1 MEKCI
6 RCNTPLESGTSFCP
20 VCGADQR
27 FNPGANQSSVMLII
41 LCILTLVGS
50 VFQLFRGMLYELVA
64 AADNNSE
71 YIRGWI
77 YSITAIVTIIG
88 AIMMLQKQLKGLYVY
103 TAGQAIYLLT
113 CFWATSVYL
122 EDVTDSDRILVWI
135 ISSIFII
142 PAIIFMILFWMDECK
157 RVLR

>member
-6 RCNTPLESGTSFCP
+6 RCNTPLEPGANFCP
-20 VCGADQR
+20 VCGTDQR
-27 FNPGANQSSVMLII
+27 FGSREKEGSTLLIV
-41 LCILTLVGS
+41 LCILTVVGS
-50 VFQLFRGMLYELVA
+50 VFQMFRGMLYEIVA
-64 AADNNSE
+64 DADNNNE

-77 YSITAIVTIIG
+77 YAITAVVTTIG
-88 AIMMLQKQLKGLYVY
+88 AIMMFQKQLKGLYVY

-122 EDVTDSDRILVWI
+122 DDVTDSDRILVWI

-142 PAIIFMILFWMDECK
+142 PAIIFLILFWMNDCK

>member
-1 MEKCI
+1 MKVCH
-6 RCNTPLESGTSFCP
+6 RCNATLENETNFCP

-27 FNPGANQSSVMLII
+27 FGSREKESSTLLMV
-41 LCILTLVGS
+41 LCILTVIGS
-50 VFQLFRGMLYELVA
+50 VFQMFRGMLYEMVA
-64 AADNNSE
+64 NADNNNE

-77 YSITAIVTIIG
+77 YSITAVVTIIG
-88 AIMMLQKQLKGLYVY
+88 AIMMFQKQLKGLYVY

-122 EDVTDSDRILVWI
+122 DDVTDSDRILVWI

-142 PAIIFMILFWMDECK
+142 PAIIFLILFWMDDCK